1 MASAKQLSYEAARDE
16 LAEVVSKLESGK
28 ASLEESLKL
37 WERGEELAKIC
48 QDWLDG
54 AKAKLDKVKS
64 QVEELEEDE
73 DDEDYEDEDK

>member
-64 QVEELEEDE
+64 QVEELEEFE
-73 DDEDYEDEDK
+73 DDEDYEDGDK